1 MSDGASAPAALVG
14 DTAGSRPEPVAAGP
28 GRPARVGAPDIIRT
42 TGLSK
47 TYPGGRTAV
56 DHLDLAV
63 QKGEIFALLGPN
75 GAGKTTTVGML
86 TTRVVPTAGTAR
98 VNGID
103 IVADPATAKASVG
116 VVSQANTLDRSL
128 SVWENLYF
136 HGRYFGLKDRA
147 AKAAADR
154 LLEKFRLTGRASAA
168 VTTLSGGMVKRVML
182 ARAFL
187 PRPAVI
193 FLDEPT
199 AGLDPQSRLALW
211 DIVGELHAEGE
222 TVLLTTHYMEE
233 AERLAQRVA
242 IMDRG
247 KLLALDTPERLRRSV
262 ASGPVL
268 LVHVEGDLDRL
279 ERVLR
284 HLPGVVEVAP
294 VDGRLCVRLEE
305 ATGTVAAVAAA
316 ANGEGFSLRSLS
328 VGESSLETVFIEL
341 TGKDLRE

>member
-14 DTAGSRPEPVAAGP
+14 DTAGADLEPVPPASRVAAVAAP
-28 GRPARVGAPDIIRT
+28 PAIIRT

-56 DHLDLAV
+56 DHLDLTV
-63 QKGEIFALLGPN
+63 RKGEIFALLGPN

-86 TTRVVPTAGTAR
+86 TTRVVPTAGTAL
-98 VNGID
+98 VNGINV
-103 IVADPATAKASVG
+103 VADPATAKASVG
-116 VVSQANTLDRSL
+116 VVPQANTLDRSL

-154 LLEKFRLTGRASAA
+154 LLEKFRLTGRATAA

-211 DIVGELHAEGE
+211 QIVGELHAEGE

-247 KLLALDTPERLRRSV
+247 RLLALDTPERLRRSV
-262 ASGPVL
+262 GTGPVL
-268 LVHVEGDLDRL
+268 VVDAEGDLDRL
-279 ERVLR
+279 GRVLS
-284 HLPGVVEVAP
+284 HLPGVIEVTP
-294 VDGRLCVRLEE
+294 VDGRLRIRLEG
-305 ATGTVAAVAAA
+305 AKGTVAAVAAA
-316 ANGEGFSLRSLS
+316 ANGEGFALRSLS

>member
-1 MSDGASAPAALVG
+1 MSDGASAPTALVG
-14 DTAGSRPEPVAAGP
+14 ATTKAGP
-28 GRPARVGAPDIIRT
+28 GPVSATPGEPALARPPDIIRT

-63 QKGEIFALLGPN
+63 RKGEIFALLGPN

-86 TTRVVPTAGTAR
+86 TTRVVPTSGTAL
-98 VNGID
+98 VNGVD
-103 IVADPATAKASVG
+103 VVADPATAKASVG
-116 VVSQANTLDRSL
+116 VVPQANTLDRSL

-154 LLEKFRLTGRASAA
+154 LLEKFRLTGRATAA

-211 DIVGELHAEGE
+211 EIVGELHAEGE
-222 TVLLTTHYMEE
+222 TVLMTTHYMEE
-233 AERLAQRVA
+233 AERLAQRIA

-247 KLLALDTPERLRRSV
+247 RLLALDTPERLRRSV

-268 LVHVEGDLDRL
+268 VVDAEGDLDRL
-279 ERVLR
+279 GRVLR
-284 HLPGVVEVAP
+284 HLPGVVDVMP
-294 VDGRLCVRLEE
+294 VDGRLRIRLDG
-305 ATGTVAAVAAA
+305 AAGTVAAVAAA
-316 ANGEGFSLRSLS
+316 ANGDSISLRSLS
-328 VGESSLETVFIEL
+328 VGESSLESVFIEL